1 MGFEIPNIPGAES
14 VTNEI
19 KKWSSVNTTQFSDVR
34 DGLQRAATKAEQS
47 HSGVSRTLQ
56 SLSAAWRGKDA
67 DSYKGYMD
75 GFLAASKAA
84 HQLLNDGVKSIDKA
98 VKDLDSA
105 KGEMEA
111 ALNRLRTTADQKLKT
126 ITADNGDKPVT
137 QAQHIQAGQQAA
149 AEVKPNV
156 DNAVQAA
163 QKAMQEMSTALSQQ
177 STQMAS
183 KTYNTVPAAGG
194 GGGGAMNSN
203 SVAYNNGGGSGGGGG
218 AGGLGSSGAPPNLPP
233 PSGNVKQWIDQA
245 IAELEKNGVKLSDS
259 DKAIIAQMIQKE
271 SGGDPHAINNWDS
284 NAQKGTPSK
293 GLMQC
298 IDPTFQAHKLP
309 GHNDIYN
316 PVDNIC
322 AGVRYSLDRYGS
334 MANVPGVKAMASG
347 GGYVGY

>member
-1 MGFEIPNIPGAES
+1 MVFQVPNIPGAES
-14 VTNEI
+14 VTNEVRN
-19 KKWSSVNTTQFSDVR
+19 WATVDTAHFTDVQN
-34 DGLQRAATKAEQS
+34 GLQRAADKAESS

-56 SLSAAWRGKDA
+56 GLSSAWKGKDA
-67 DSYKGYMD
+67 DAYKGYMD
-75 GFLAASKAA
+75 SFLAASKSA
-84 HQLLNDGVKSIDKA
+84 HQLLNDGVQSIKSA
-98 VKDLDSA
+98 VTELDGA
-105 KGEMEA
+105 KREMEA
-111 ALNRLRTTADQKLKT
+111 ALNTLRTTAEQKANALKK
-126 ITADNGDKPVT
+126 GDAPTDAERVT
-137 QAQHIQAGQQAA
+137 AGQQAA
-149 AEVKPNV
+149 AEIKPKI
-156 DNAVQAA
+156 DNAVQDA
-163 QKAMQEMSTALSQQ
+163 QDAMQKMSQALSQQ
-177 STQMAS
+177 STKMAS
-183 KTYNTVPAAGG
+183 QTYNTVPSAGG
-194 GGGGAMNSN
+194 GGGGGMNSSPVN
-203 SVAYNNGGGSGGGGG
+203 YSNGGGSDGGSGGGGG
-218 AGGLGSSGAPPNLPP
+218 GGLGSSGGPPNLPP

-259 DKAIIAQMIQKE
+259 DKAIIAQMIQQE

-334 MANVPGVKAMASG
+334 MSNVPGVKAMAGG